1 MSKPAQLTTLMIL
14 KPCSDKKAFNEIAKI
29 EQSLTITDSIKS
41 GELIVS
47 QGSKL
52 DIVKEIIKIVEFYLE
67 IVGKKM
73 EKYQIQIL
81 SGDLYDK
88 FRNDTLE
95 DIILMFKMIRTGD
108 LGKPPYSESFHEKVM
123 SYVPMFFDHKSAERE
138 RLIEIKKRERRKSI
152 NNPPAPQKMSD
163 EAYAKF
169 TELENRLSNPIKKNR
184 EVFSIKGVLESVDQY
199 LDNLPETCQKLS
211 NSDLKYEIRRTQ
223 YNNKTAYEILLHE
236 EQRRK
241 DDKHNRRR
249 KGNKDE
255 N

>member
-1 MSKPAQLTTLMIL
+1 MIL

-29 EQSLTITDSIKS
+29 EQSLTIKESIKS

-67 IVGKKM
+67 VTGKKL

-95 DIILMFKMIRTGD
+95 DLILMFKMIRTGD
-108 LGKPPYSESFHEKVM
+108 LGKPPFTESFHEKIM
-123 SYVPMFFDHKSAERE
+123 SYIPMFFDHKSAERE
-138 RLIEIKKRERRKSI
+138 RLINVKKRERKNADSSAQ
-152 NNPPAPQKMSD
+152 PMSD

-169 TELENRLSNPIKKNR
+169 TELQNMLSNPIKKNK
-184 EVFSIKGVLESVDQY
+184 ELFSVKSVLESVDQY
-199 LDNLPETCQKLS
+199 IENLPETSKKLS
-211 NSDLKYEIRRTQ
+211 AKDLNYEIYKTQ
-223 YNNKTAYEILLHE
+223 YNNKTAYGILLQE
-236 EQRRK
+236 QQRRK
-241 DDKHNRRR
+241 DVKKQIIKDAKNHRTR
-249 KGNKDE
+249 KRNKDE